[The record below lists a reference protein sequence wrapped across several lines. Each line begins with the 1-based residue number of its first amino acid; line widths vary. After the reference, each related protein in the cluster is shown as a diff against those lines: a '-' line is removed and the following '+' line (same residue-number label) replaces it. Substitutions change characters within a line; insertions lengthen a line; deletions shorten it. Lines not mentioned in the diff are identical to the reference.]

1 MGEGRT
7 VRAAPK
13 PSLQV
18 AAANPPAEARAG
30 VTAGGTAG
38 ADAAVPQPERG
49 SDEAEHQL
57 GQLDHPEVGGTA
69 PAAPPGRRMR
79 WLP

>member
-1 MGEGRT
+1 MGKGRI
-7 VRAAPK
+7 VNAAPK

-18 AAANPPAEARAG
+18 TAANTPAEVRAG
-30 VTAGGTAG
+30 VTAGGAAG
-38 ADAAVPQPERG
+38 AVAAVPQPERG
-49 SDEAEHQL
+49 SDEAEHHL